1 MTLYTN
7 RSVKIKFLE
16 AMAERAHGFVK
27 PQPEASRGNSSWNI
41 PLPFLG
47 FGSFRCSDE
56 RPPKPSS
63 GERREALTKKT
74 KNVRT
79 VDGKAAFYQN
89 LEPHVL
95 QAFGVILVVICKV
108 CFTIALA
115 QAPTSWWGCFK
126 LSTWG
131 SVLSFL
137 VLRHAAEA

>member
-1 MTLYTN
+1 MNWDSFICLSLLMVGGFFTKLISPMTLYTN

-108 CFTIALA
+108 CFTMVY
-115 QAPTSWWGCFK
+115 WR
-126 LSTWG
+126 G
-131 SVLSFL
+131 SS
-137 VLRHAAEA
+137 